1 MAPDLDII
9 TSVATNNAKKTT
21 INDPYTFSI
30 VASVAVVVLMNVDV
44 TIKGAG
50 IEVVVEVVLEA
61 TVTVP

>member
-21 INDPYTFSI
+21 INDPYTVSI